1 MRLVLDKLEEY
12 QPGNLKLRQFAGD
25 LADTIKSSYENKIR
39 PSVTGGKEG
48 AGLTGSTFFESLG
61 LTGIAK
67 AYKDKSEAKEQRR
80 QDKEKFVGDF
90 QQYSEAGQTL
100 SADTSRQIADSL
112 FEEIASKREE
122 LKRLQE
128 EEARIRE
135 AGYKVS
141 EENLAKQKELVDAIK
156 SLDPRTGNKQEG
168 AADQSLNQIQ
178 TAEKEMEAA
187 EVATEHFEV
196 QKKEQEDIT
205 ALYTI
210 TDDHFKKMD
219 KRTEEML
226 EALKTIAENGV
237 GGGGGGL
244 LSSAADLLGGRGGAG
259 KTAGKVGK
267 LAGMAGKL
275 GTVAKVGG
283 GILAVGTAAADA
295 YGDYSEA
302 ERQVQAG
309 EITKEQ
315 GQVKKG
321 EAVGGGVGAAGGA
334 LAGAKAGA
342 VLGTFLGPVGTVV
355 GGLLGGAAGYI
366 GGKYLG
372 KKAGGGAVS
381 GYQSVTGTGGSS
393 SSTETSNEPAPDLAS
408 KGNPAT
414 EDGEFSKLP
423 FMEKIKL
430 AKEFADKKTPG
441 FEYVDPETIAV
452 TDKRFL
458 PKGAIGQKY
467 KYKKT
472 TVTAGGDVSPV
483 APPEA
488 VPPSAAAQVKM
499 RTRGVQDAEAAAA
512 GSANTNNTSVN
523 APVTNVVNN
532 TTKQDGP
539 KDTKNTDSTFQKY
552 VDRRYYPTY

>member
-12 QPGNLKLRQFAGD
+12 QPGNIKLRQFAGD
-25 LADTIKSSYENKIR
+25 LADSIKSNYER
-39 PSVTGGKEG
+39 GRTSVTGGKEG
-48 AGLTGSTFFESLG
+48 AGLAGSSFFESLG

-67 AYKDKSEAKEQRR
+67 AYKEKSEAKEQRR
-80 QDKEKFVGDF
+80 QDKEKFIGDF
-90 QQYSEAGQTL
+90 QQYSEAGKTL

-156 SLDPRTGNKQEG
+156 NLDPRTGDKQEG
-168 AADQSLNQIQ
+168 SADQSLNQIQ
-178 TAEKEMEAA
+178 SAEKEMEAA

-226 EALKTIAENGV
+226 EALKVIAENGV

-244 LSSAADLLGGRGGAG
+244 LSSAADLLGRGGKAAG
-259 KTAGKVGK
+259 TAGKVGK

-302 ERQVQAG
+302 QRQVDAG

-334 LAGAKAGA
+334 LAGMKAGA
-342 VLGTFLGPVGTVV
+342 ALGTFLGPVGTVV

-381 GYQSVTGTGGSS
+381 GYQAVTGTGGEMAAPAASQAAPAG
-393 SSTETSNEPAPDLAS
+393 TETTSQGQSIDPEVKAKDPLYQKIFQEELKLS
-408 KGNPAT
+408 GNNRAIA
-414 EDGEFSKLP
+414 
-423 FMEKIKL
+423 EK
-430 AKEFADKKTPG
+430 FADKRYLQEKNLQSKTG
-441 FEYVDPETIAV
+441 VSKV
-452 TDKRFL
+452 SDKSS
-458 PKGAIGQKY
+458 
-467 KYKKT
+467 
-472 TVTAGGDVSPV
+472 V
-483 APPEA
+483 
-488 VPPSAAAQVKM
+488 SAATQATPEKVPTSQAVEIQA
-499 RTRGVQDAEAAAA
+499 RRRGVQDAEAAAA
-512 GSANTNNTSVN
+512 QTSGNNTNVN

-532 TTKQDGP
+532 TTTQQGP
-539 KDTKNTDSTFQKY
+539 KDTKNADTTFQKY
-552 VDRRYYPTY
+552 LDRRYYPAA

>member
-25 LADTIKSSYENKIR
+25 LANTIKSSYENKIR
-39 PSVTGGKEG
+39 PATTGGVSG
-48 AGLTGSTFFESLG
+48 AGLTGSTFFEQLG
-61 LTGIAK
+61 LTGIAE
-67 AYKDKSEAKEQRR
+67 AYKKKSEAKEQRR

-90 QQYSEAGQTL
+90 QKYSEAGQNL

-156 SLDPRTGNKQEG
+156 SLDPRTGDKPEG
-168 AADQSLNQIQ
+168 SADQNLNQIQ
-178 TAEKEMEAA
+178 NAEKEMETA
-187 EVATEHFEV
+187 EIASEHFEV

-226 EALKTIAENGV
+226 EALKVIAENGV
-237 GGGGGGL
+237 GGGGGGGL
-244 LSSAADLLGGRGGAG
+244 LSSAADLLGGGRGGAG

-267 LAGMAGKL
+267 LAAMAGKL

-283 GILAVGTAAADA
+283 GLLAVGTAAYDA

-302 ERQVQAG
+302 DRQVQAG

-342 VLGTFLGPVGTVV
+342 MLGAFGGPIGMAV

-366 GGKYLG
+366 GGKWLG

-381 GYQSVTGTGGSS
+381 GYQAVTGTAADTKPAEGSTSS
-393 SSTETSNEPAPDLAS
+393 SPT
-408 KGNPAT
+408 
-414 EDGEFSKLP
+414 
-423 FMEKIKL
+423 
-430 AKEFADKKTPG
+430 
-441 FEYVDPETIAV
+441 
-452 TDKRFL
+452 
-458 PKGAIGQKY
+458 QQ
-467 KYKKT
+467 
-472 TVTAGGDVSPV
+472 TVTEGTQSGITLEQIQARPEYKQEYEKLTRAGMAPQQAHKFAEAKARTAILKESKSVNAPMQVAS
-483 APPEA
+483 APPPSPEP
-488 VPPSAAAQVKM
+488 VPPEQAGEIRLRRRGLQDAQAAAENTQV
-499 RTRGVQDAEAAAA
+499 A
-512 GSANTNNTSVN
+512 SNTNVN

-532 TTKQDGP
+532 TTKQQGP
-539 KDTKNTDSTFQKY
+539 KDTKNNDSTFQKY
-552 VDRRYYPTY
+552 MDRRYYPVA

>member
-25 LADTIKSSYENKIR
+25 LADSIKSNYER
-39 PSVTGGKEG
+39 GRTSVTGGKQG
-48 AGLTGSTFFESLG
+48 AGLTGSSFFESLG

-80 QDKEKFVGDF
+80 QDKEKFIGDF
-90 QQYSEAGQTL
+90 QQYSEAGKTL

-112 FEEIASKREE
+112 FEEITSKREE

-156 SLDPRTGNKQEG
+156 NLDPRTGDKQEG
-168 AADQSLNQIQ
+168 SADQSLNQIQ
-178 TAEKEMEAA
+178 SAEKEMEAA

-237 GGGGGGL
+237 GGGGGGGL
-244 LSSAADLLGGRGGAG
+244 LSGAADLLGRGGKAAG
-259 KTAGKVGK
+259 TAGKVGK

-302 ERQVQAG
+302 QRQVDAG

-342 VLGTFLGPVGTVV
+342 MLGAFGGPIGMAV

-366 GGKYLG
+366 GGKWLG

-381 GYQSVTGTGGSS
+381 GYQAVTGTGGDMAAPAAAQAAPI
-393 SSTETSNEPAPDLAS
+393 STESTSQGQSVDPEVKAKDPLYQKIFQEELKLS
-408 KGNPAT
+408 GNNRSMA
-414 EDGEFSKLP
+414 
-423 FMEKIKL
+423 EK
-430 AKEFADKKTPG
+430 FADKRYLQEKNLQPKSGMVKVSDKPSTAPA
-441 FEYVDPETIAV
+441 PEPI
-452 TDKRFL
+452 
-458 PKGAIGQKY
+458 
-467 KYKKT
+467 
-472 TVTAGGDVSPV
+472 
-483 APPEA
+483 
-488 VPPSAAAQVKM
+488 PPSQAGEIKL
-499 RTRGVQDAEAAAA
+499 RRRGVEDAQAAVNSQSTA
-512 GSANTNNTSVN
+512 NNTSVN

-532 TTKQDGP
+532 TTTQQGP
-539 KDTKNTDSTFQKY
+539 KDTKNTDTTYQKY
-552 VDRRYYPTY
+552 LDRRYYPTA